1 MIWNLKFLFHMKIEK
16 VWKLNIT
23 FFTINK
29 EAWVQSKKKKKEEA
43 KIKGENYC
51 SQNHDDFTSQ
61 HISKVQN

>member
-1 MIWNLKFLFHMKIEK
+1 MKIEK

-43 KIKGENYC
+43 KIKGKNYC